1 MVRDRAAT
9 IGLFLGSTVSTATEY
24 GNPAYQGVFALEWAL
39 PS

>member
-9 IGLFLGSTVSTATEY
+9 IGLFLGSTVSTATEF
-24 GNPAYQGVFALEWAL
+24 GAGPSQDLCPAL